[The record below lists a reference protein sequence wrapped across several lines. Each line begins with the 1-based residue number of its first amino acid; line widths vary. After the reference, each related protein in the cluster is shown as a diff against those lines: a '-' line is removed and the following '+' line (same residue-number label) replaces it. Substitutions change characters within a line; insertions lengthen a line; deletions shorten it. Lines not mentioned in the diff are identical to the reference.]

1 MKTIRFFSIM
11 VTIVF
16 ILAACGSESEPVLK
30 LTLPADTP
38 KATIERVQTAVPA
51 MEKHLPG
58 LFKYQSSMTF
68 LEVRSSYPYFSAPN
82 SGLPEESAVTW
93 LAFKVSDDD
102 DSIPGDYYARGHRIE
117 IGIADSG
124 KALILQKRQSKAVF
138 IDRPFPPSEGD
149 LVIPIH

>member
-1 MKTIRFFSIM
+1 MKAIRFFSVM

-16 ILAACGSESEPVLK
+16 FLAACGGESEPVFT
-30 LTLPADTP
+30 LTLPSDTP
-38 KATIERVQTAVPA
+38 KATIERAQAAIPA

-68 LEVRSSYPYFSAPN
+68 LEVRPSYPYFSAPD

-102 DSIPGDYYARGHRIE
+102 KSIPGDYYARGHRIE

-138 IDRPFPPSEGD
+138 MDRSFPPSGGD
-149 LVIPIH
+149 LIIPIH